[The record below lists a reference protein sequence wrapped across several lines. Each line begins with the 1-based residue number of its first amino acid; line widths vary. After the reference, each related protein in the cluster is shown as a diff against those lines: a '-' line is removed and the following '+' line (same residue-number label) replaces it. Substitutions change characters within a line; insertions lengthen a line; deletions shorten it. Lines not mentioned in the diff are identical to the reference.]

1 MKPFIKKPTELVIIG
16 SMQVPG
22 TDSNTHVLASCPK
35 KGKRKL
41 TKPSND
47 SDDDSAGMEYI
58 QDMLDNF

>member
-1 MKPFIKKPTELVIIG
+1 MNERMSVSSDFGHPIVYEL
-16 SMQVPG
+16 
-22 TDSNTHVLASCPK
+22 DSNMHVLASHFK
-35 KGKRKL
+35 DGKRKL